1 MNEILSIGTVVT
13 LTNQDETQEFMI
25 ISRFPLINKN
35 GTLGYYDYSAVLYPF
50 GQFDQNNVF
59 FNTTQIKDIIFLG
72 YESEAEKVLKTDLE
86 NQRNE
91 ITYPHFED

>member
-35 GTLGYYDYSAVLYPF
+35 GALGYYDYSAVLYPF

-59 FNTTQIKDIIFLG
+59 FNTTQIKDIVFSG
-72 YESEAEKVLKTDLE
+72 YESEAEKVLKAELE
-86 NQRNE
+86 SQRNE
-91 ITYPHFED
+91 IKYPHFED